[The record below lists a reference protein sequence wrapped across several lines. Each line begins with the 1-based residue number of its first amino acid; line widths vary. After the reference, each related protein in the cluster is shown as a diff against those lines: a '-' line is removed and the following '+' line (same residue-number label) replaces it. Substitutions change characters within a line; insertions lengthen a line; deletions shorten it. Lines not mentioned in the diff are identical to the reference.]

1 MVPTTAKNM
10 INITDQMSNLADR
23 TDIQR
28 SWRRK
33 PVIKDSYKLKK
44 SEWYEKEKTKEKNDK
59 SGYWI
64 SHFNFNV
71 MAFFTKKWTIS
82 KTK

>member
-44 SEWYEKEKTKEKNDK
+44 SEWYEKEKTKEKVHNCINGAGDWG
-59 SGYWI
+59 SCGNAQQPFEYQL
-64 SHFNFNV
+64 
-71 MAFFTKKWTIS
+71 
-82 KTK
+82 